1 MELFKYVTITDRTT
15 KPKLIIGLVA
25 GWEEEVDSVTFG
37 NLDVAHMLAN
47 PHEYQDTID
56 ALIMGRSEYHKWN
69 DYESIVPFEVD
80 EFIQGLKDDKTIIP
94 FENEDGSI
102 MDLLHFCLNADPTL
116 SIYQTQVTGMNKEWE
131 DVKKFHETFNHPV
144 ADKPTLMGPERA
156 QARYTWLQ
164 EEIDEFLEAEDI
176 VEQADAM
183 IDTIYFALGTL
194 VELGIKPEALFNIV
208 QGANM
213 AKVWSDGKP
222 RFNDM
227 GKVIKPQGWQDPH
240 EKLKATIEQMK

>member
-1 MELFKYVTITDRTT
+1 MELFKYVTITGRTT
-15 KPKLIIGLVA
+15 KPKLIIGLVEDL
-25 GWEEEVDSVTFG
+25 EEGVDDPYYGFTYG
-37 NLDVAHMLAN
+37 DLDVAHMLAN

-56 ALIMGRSEYHKWN
+56 TLITGGSEDHKWN
-69 DYESIVPFEVD
+69 THQSVA

-131 DVKKFHETFNHPV
+131 DVKNFHETFNHPV
-144 ADKPTLMGPERA
+144 AEKPTLMGPERA

-208 QGANM
+208 QDANM